1 MTRQAKIEEMK
12 YAATILCIIVLA
24 PTVSAAFGATSFFA
38 GNKFTENGI
47 QWCEEEN
54 ARYHLYGEEKW
65 LEQQKHSIESRICV
79 NLYSDTLWQYEGA
92 DRVQKLIQRS
102 AYYAELEIAESQ
114 KESIEGKI
122 DTSPVNSERKI
133 PSWVKNIFV
142 WYGEGK
148 VSDDEVI
155 NAITYLIDK
164 GIIKVKTG

>member
-1 MTRQAKIEEMK
+1 MK
-12 YAATILCIIVLA
+12 YTATILCIIVLTPSISTA
-24 PTVSAAFGATSFFA
+24 LGATTFFA

-47 QWCEEEN
+47 EWCEEEN

-65 LEQQKHSIESRICV
+65 LEQQKHSIEARVCA
-79 NLYSDTLWQYEGA
+79 NLYSDALWQYQGA
-92 DRVQKLIQRS
+92 DRIQKLIQRS

-122 DTSPVNSERKI
+122 DTSPVNSQKKI

-164 GIIKVKTG
+164 GVIKVKTG

>member
-1 MTRQAKIEEMK
+1 MM
-12 YAATILCIIVLA
+12 YAAIIICIIVLT
-24 PTVSAAFGATSFFA
+24 PSISTVFGATSFFA
-38 GNKFTENGI
+38 GGKFTENGI

-65 LEQQKHSIESRICV
+65 LEQHKHSIEARICA
-79 NLYSDTLWQYEGA
+79 NLYSDALWQYHGV
-92 DRVQKLIQRS
+92 DRIQKLIQRS

-114 KESIEGKI
+114 EESVEGKI
-122 DTSPVNSERKI
+122 DTSPVNSQKKI
-133 PSWVKNIFV
+133 PSWVRNIFI